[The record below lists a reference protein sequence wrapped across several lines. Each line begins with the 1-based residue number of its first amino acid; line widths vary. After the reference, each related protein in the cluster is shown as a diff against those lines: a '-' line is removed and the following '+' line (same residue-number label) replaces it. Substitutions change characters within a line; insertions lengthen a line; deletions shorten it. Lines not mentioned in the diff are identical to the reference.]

1 MAGRGVEVDGGKIR
15 EIRERASY
23 ERRELAELVGIDKH
37 SLYRIEKG
45 MMNTSRP
52 TLRRIAL
59 ALGVRPEELRQSEET
74 GAAQAT
80 KGA

>member
-15 EIRERASY
+15 EIRERMSY
-23 ERRELAELVGIDKH
+23 ERRELAELVGVDKH
-37 SLYRIEKG
+37 SIYRIEAG

-59 ALGVRPEELRQSEET
+59 ALGVKPDELRAPVED
-74 GAAQAT
+74 QAT